1 MCEQSISAEKLTL
14 QKKERKENNKITRDT
29 EKIVEKHV
37 KKSWLKISH
46 VIITPRH
53 ATGKQFKTKDRER
66 S

>member
-37 KKSWLKISH
+37 KKSWPNFCIFDADYKPTNS
-46 VIITPRH
+46 
-53 ATGKQFKTKDRER
+53 
-66 S
+66 